1 MVGIAVLLLG
11 AMLFV
16 PVSLSNI
23 LPALVIMLIAF
34 AYLEEDGLLLCLA
47 LLSALALLTATSVAV
62 WKTAGVVSEIR
73 F

>member
-16 PVSLSNI
+16 PVPLSNI

-47 LLSALALLTATSVAV
+47 LLSALVLLTATSVAV
-62 WKTAGVVSEIR
+62 WKTAGVVSGIR